1 MVFFFVFDSP
11 VLLLLHTVHVDES
24 QRFTLCQNII
34 DTSHKCMVEV
44 YFSKFRDTSHLS
56 SWNCTRN
63 FSFTQAHKW
72 MISFIFFL
80 FKLREVTNVSH
91 YYIYQI
97 IVSEMKYCFEML
109 LFFLETASE
118 NCFLFHRFSDWNRI
132 WIIEV
137 SRYWDLPAE
146 SLDIISS

>member
-1 MVFFFVFDSP
+1 MRARGLLYAKISLIPLTSVWLKYFLANVP
-11 VLLLLHTVHVDES
+11 V
-24 QRFTLCQNII
+24 
-34 DTSHKCMVEV
+34 VE
-44 YFSKFRDTSHLS
+44 TPHLS

-72 MISFIFFL
+72 MVSFIFFL

-109 LFFLETASE
+109 LFFLKTASE